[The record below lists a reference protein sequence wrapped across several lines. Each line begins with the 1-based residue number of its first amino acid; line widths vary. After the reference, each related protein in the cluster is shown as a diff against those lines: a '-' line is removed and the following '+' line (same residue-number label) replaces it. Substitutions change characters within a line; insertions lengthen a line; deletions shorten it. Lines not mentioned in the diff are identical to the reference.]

1 MAINKNFV
9 IKNGAEVNT
18 KLLVADSVTQK
29 VGIGTTVPTY
39 SLHVFGPNEQPG
51 SIGASVVNVT
61 GVTTTNLLTVGA
73 AATFSVGPVFIGVG
87 QSTGTPLQPLQVG
100 SATTV
105 KGVYISGD
113 TGIGATFP
121 GAKLE
126 VVPESTRIAGLF
138 TGSTSNDMVRITQ
151 EGTGNA
157 LVVEDEANEDA
168 TSFVISGL
176 GFLLVSAQTFLDI
189 SWILTEQ
196 NLQQKVLL

>member
-176 GFLLVSAQTFLDI
+176 GICWYRHKRS
-189 SWILTEQ
+189 
-196 NLQQKVLL
+196 